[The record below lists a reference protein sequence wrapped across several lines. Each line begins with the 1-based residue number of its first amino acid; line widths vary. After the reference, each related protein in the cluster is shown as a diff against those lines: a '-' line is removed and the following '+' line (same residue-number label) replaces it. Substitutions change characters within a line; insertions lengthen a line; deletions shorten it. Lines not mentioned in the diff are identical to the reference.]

1 MNRMASHSQD
11 FSFIYVN
18 LRAFAFLHCTQRLA
32 EGICEKKDFTLQF
45 FMPLYINRAIYQT
58 SAAVQMQDSQIF
70 YIYSMKAEKQVY
82 VFLSK

>member
-1 MNRMASHSQD
+1 
-11 FSFIYVN
+11 
-18 LRAFAFLHCTQRLA
+18 
-32 EGICEKKDFTLQF
+32 
-45 FMPLYINRAIYQT
+45 MPLYITRAIYQT

>member
-1 MNRMASHSQD
+1 
-11 FSFIYVN
+11 
-18 LRAFAFLHCTQRLA
+18 
-32 EGICEKKDFTLQF
+32 
-45 FMPLYINRAIYQT
+45 MPLYINRAIYQT